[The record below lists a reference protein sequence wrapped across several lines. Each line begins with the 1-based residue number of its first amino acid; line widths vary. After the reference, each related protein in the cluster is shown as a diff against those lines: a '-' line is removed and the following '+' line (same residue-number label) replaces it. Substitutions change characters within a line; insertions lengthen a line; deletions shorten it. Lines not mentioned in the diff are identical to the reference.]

1 MQGNDPLATLLFQI
15 ASPAHIP
22 WGDTRWQE
30 LLHGYAVW
38 VHVTVDVH
46 DDIDDHIHDHNH
58 VHDENQNH
66 NIVQQ
71 ACASMAKHAATSSNL
86 ATLTMHVTRMLNELV
101 KDLQSEATTTTTP
114 NSQHYQGFS
123 QRISLVAKARATAGA
138 LQLLRLF
145 VHFVICRASKDPT
158 TTNALLEDA
167 FTYST
172 RGDLPRDQRV
182 GMPLVHALMDL
193 IVSTTTTLD
202 DQNNSQ
208 PWTTVPEIYD
218 ALVLDFELLL
228 VLCGTQLYQPFVS
241 SFQMSSSTH
250 TTVTAGSS
258 HYYMDELFRS
268 QNNNNNHHQQQ
279 HASEGEHHFSGSSRS
294 LNHNHVGSSPPRSLN
309 NNAEAPTTCWTPQ
322 RILQACLEWQVRR
335 PPAPPRSI
343 AEYYATLIQSVVTSQ
358 GETLGPDGMYESHL
372 VVQAAAPVEKERDH
386 NHDPLL
392 KGNDSSSSHLSHV
405 HSTSTSSSKSKMIM
419 DATKG
424 VLVLS
429 STIILLPFRLM
440 SLVWG
445 VWGHHHNHSKQH
457 QQAALAKKFAQTQRT
472 KDVLWVSDSP
482 LAELSSCLVLLLV
495 NNHRNEETTTTR
507 MRINPFRTQ
516 LFALSDNR
524 WDQQQQQQQGDN
536 GTGSPLNG
544 LPDLP
549 LDFNA
554 STNSLAYSMTLEGLE
569 DDELR
574 QSLLSDD
581 FMLQVGGANNNHTGI
596 LQLNF
601 ESLFLSFGRT
611 LHTELGALLLYTM
624 IQSSPSF
631 AESLAVR
638 SDLDTLVLPLL
649 RTLYFSSASK
659 TYMAQDYASK
669 LSQRSSNNES
679 TTQALNVNVRNCPF
693 RSQSQLYVIIIL
705 LLLFSQDSSFGNDA
719 FRRITV
725 SNVLWYKER
734 TLKNINLGSV
744 LLLTLLRSLLFNLHR
759 LQDSFLLSNCCA
771 VLMNLSPAIV
781 DLHEYAAMRLVSVT
795 VSVMKRHSKLRAAL
809 GKDAQVDEDDL
820 STPLGMYAEVSRT
833 LLGLVKHGMSTR
845 NLERNLHL
853 VYSLVY
859 HQSDLQKLFKEG
871 LYTKSEMERIQSVTL
886 AASAILS
893 EEGARSATKA
903 LKVLETRV
911 KEIVQAADKKR
922 RNEHEDFTFTYEE
935 EQDPEIFFVPYVWE
949 VIVCAVTS
957 SSIEWDKSKIQGFAL
972 LEEEDRGP
980 EMEDLDHVPAP
991 QGTYAKDVQDVV

>member
-1 MQGNDPLATLLFQI
+1 LQGDDPLATLLFQI

-38 VHVTVDVH
+38 VHVTVDS
-46 DDIDDHIHDHNH
+46 
-58 VHDENQNH
+58 HDENQNH
-66 NIVQQ
+66 SIVQK
-71 ACASMAKHAATSSNL
+71 ATTSMAKHAATSSNL
-86 ATLTMHVTRMLNELV
+86 ATLAMHVTRMLNELV
-101 KDLQSEATTTTTP
+101 KDLRSASTSTTEEKNSSTRTTTTL
-114 NSQHYQGFS
+114 NSQQYQGFS
-123 QRISLVAKARATAGA
+123 QRISRVAKARATAGA

-145 VHFVICRASKDPT
+145 VHPVIVRASQDPT
-158 TTNALLEDA
+158 TTNAMLDDA

-172 RGDLPRDQRV
+172 RGDLPRDQHA

-193 IVSTTTTLD
+193 MVSTTLD
-202 DQNNSQ
+202 NSQ
-208 PWTTVPEIYD
+208 QWTSVPEIYD
-218 ALVLDFELLL
+218 ALVLDLQLLL

-241 SFQMSSSTH
+241 SFQTNG
-250 TTVTAGSS
+250 TGSS

-268 QNNNNNHHQQQ
+268 NNNNNGNNNHQ
-279 HASEGEHHFSGSSRS
+279 SPGGDRLFSGSSRN
-294 LNHNHVGSSPPRSLN
+294 LDRTTAGSSRNLN
-309 NNAEAPTTCWTPQ
+309 NAYSDAPTTCWTPQ

-343 AEYYATLIQSVVTSQ
+343 AQYYATLVQSVVTSQ

-372 VVQAAAPVEKERDH
+372 VVQAAAPVEKERE
-386 NHDPLL
+386 NHDKSHNELSSLL
-392 KGNDSSSSHLSHV
+392 IGGNESSSSLSHL
-405 HSTSTSSSKSKMIM
+405 HASPSSKRKMM
-419 DATKG
+419 LDATKG

-445 VWGHHHNHSKQH
+445 VWGHHQSNSKQH
-457 QQAALAKKFAQTQRT
+457 QQAALAKKFAQAQRT

-482 LAELSSCLVLLLV
+482 LAELASCLVLLLV
-495 NNHRNEETTTTR
+495 NNHRNDEATR
-507 MRINPFRTQ
+507 SINQFRTQ

-524 WDQQQQQQQGDN
+524 WDPQ
-536 GTGSPLNG
+536 TGASSTCSPLDG

-549 LDFNA
+549 LNFDA
-554 STNSLAYSMTLEGLE
+554 SSSSLNNSMSLEVLE
-569 DDELR
+569 DEELR
-574 QSLLSDD
+574 QGLLSDD
-581 FMLQVGGANNNHTGI
+581 SMLQVGGGNNINHTGV

-611 LHTELGALLLYTM
+611 LHTELGAVSLYTM

-669 LSQRSSNNES
+669 LPQLSSNRS
-679 TTQALNVNVRNCPF
+679 TNIQPQALNANVRNCPF

-725 SNVLWYKER
+725 SKVLWYKER

-795 VSVMKRHSKLRAAL
+795 VSIMKRHSKLRAAL
-809 GKDAQVDEDDL
+809 GKDVQVDEDDL

-833 LLGLVKHGMSTR
+833 LLSLVKHGMSSR

-871 LYTKSEMERIQSVTL
+871 LYTKSEMERIQSVTS
-886 AASAILS
+886 AASGILS
-893 EEGARSATKA
+893 EEGSRSATKA

-935 EQDPEIFFVPYVWE
+935 EQDPEIFFVPYVWD

-972 LEEEDRGP
+972 LEEEDMGP
-980 EMEDLDHVPAP
+980 EMEDLVHVPAP